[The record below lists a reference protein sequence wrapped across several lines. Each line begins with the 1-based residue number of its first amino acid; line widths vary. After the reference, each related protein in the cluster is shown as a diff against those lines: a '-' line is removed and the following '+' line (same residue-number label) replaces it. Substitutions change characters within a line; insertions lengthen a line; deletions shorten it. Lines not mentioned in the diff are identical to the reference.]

1 MKMNLSNSIP
11 LDKQMEVN
19 MQQLAVLNNMNK
31 KGEMSD
37 SNYEKLLKSFMANI
51 EYILNNTQ
59 INSQNKMLLNTLRK
73 H

>member
-1 MKMNLSNSIP
+1 MNLSNSIP

>member
-1 MKMNLSNSIP
+1 MNLSNSIP

-37 SNYEKLLKSFMANI
+37 SNYEKLLKYFMANI